1 MSVYTDLQAV
11 ATNLIGDFGQS
22 VVLTNISAGTHD
34 PVTGAITSQATTT
47 QTVNAVVFEYTLR
60 DSGLQYGD
68 GVQIEQGDKKVLIS
82 SADLTAAPTLKSKV
96 TIAGTVW
103 RVMNIKETSPGGVS
117 VIYELQVR
125 K

>member
-1 MSVYTDLQAV
+1 MTLYTDLQGV
-11 ATNLIGDFGQS
+11 ATDLIGDFGQS

-34 PVTGAITSQATTT
+34 PVTGAITAQSTTT

-60 DSGLQYGD
+60 ESGLQYGD
-68 GVQIEQGDKKVLIS
+68 GLQIEQGDKKVLIS
-82 SADLTAAPTLKSKV
+82 ADDLTAAPTLKSKI

-117 VIYELQVR
+117 ILYELQVR